1 MRLITMGFF
10 ITTSFNNSNI
20 YFLLYLIQ
28 YSLYRWLVI
37 CYVYLS
43 AMYVYYHFS

>member
-10 ITTSFNNSNI
+10 ITTSFNTI
-20 YFLLYLIQ
+20 PIFLLYLI
-28 YSLYRWLVI
+28 LYLTSHTWLALS
-37 CYVYLS
+37 CYLS